1 MQRPRLTDFA
11 DLLCEADVIAIIAAM
26 VCVAG
31 RIILHLIHVVRALN
45 RLRPL
50 PLVAARG
57 RVDLAP

>member
-45 RLRPL
+45 RL
-50 PLVAARG
+50 
-57 RVDLAP
+57 